1 MKKQVV
7 VRTYPH
13 GYTNATISLREYL
26 SQGYYVVMCNQFN
39 VGNGIIGN
47 EYILEKEV
55 KNE

>member
-13 GYTNATISLREYL
+13 GYTNATISLRDYL
-26 SQGYYVVMCNQFN
+26 AQGYCVIMCSQFN
-39 VGNGIIGN
+39 VGNGIMGN